1 MDAGLF
7 VNYHECDANCN
18 LYTAVLRHN
27 IQLLFFE
34 NEKLGIL
41 LSLDMK
47 STSHIVEIKNS

>member
-1 MDAGLF
+1 MPGYS

-18 LYTAVLRHN
+18 LYTALSRH

-34 NEKLGIL
+34 NEKSGIL
-41 LSLDMK
+41 SSLDMK